1 MSLWIKNANIATMD
15 PENPDAKAAVVID
28 GFFGFVGSEEGAEA
42 FVKAHPEEN
51 FEILDCGGEFLMPG
65 FNDSH
70 MHYLHYAKAKKGAV
84 DLTGCTSLKEVLK
97 RMKDGFENH
106 YDRTSGLWLT
116 GEGWNHDYFT
126 DEKRFPTSR
135 DLDTVTTEY
144 PMIIMRTCF
153 HVASLNSKA
162 MELLHIDQETVKQ
175 YGVFAECYPDGTPN
189 GVIKEN
195 VLDDIKA
202 NLPAPG
208 IEDLLEM
215 MIECQED
222 LFSAGITSIQ
232 SDDFKYTPEGKAYEM
247 MALLR
252 DASESGRLKVRMAEQ
267 ALLTEK
273 KTVDEFFD
281 EKGFNDGYGNRK
293 FKISC
298 VKILADGSL
307 GARTAFM
314 RKPYKD
320 DPTTVGLAIY
330 ENQEDLDY
338 LVMKAH
344 RNNMAAA
351 IHAIGDGAVEMCLN
365 AIERA
370 RREMPYVHPRHGI
383 VHCQITDKDQIR
395 RFKELD
401 VIAYIQPVF
410 IDYDMHIV
418 YDRVEKELADT
429 SYAWKDYIES
439 GVYAPFGTDCP
450 VESFEPMR
458 GIYCAVTGCDTKGNG
473 PCWKK
478 QILSRKQALY
488 GYTAAGAYAT
498 FDENVK
504 GMIKPG
510 MYADFI
516 TVDRD
521 LLTCPDREILG
532 AKVTATYIDGKK
544 VFDRKKG

>member
-1 MSLWIKNANIATMD
+1 MSILIKNAKIATMD
-15 PENPDAKAAVVID
+15 SGNPSAEAAVIVD
-28 GFFGFVGSEEGAEA
+28 HFFAYVGTEAGALKYLTERYDTDFEVVDCEGQ
-42 FVKAHPEEN
+42 
-51 FEILDCGGEFLMPG
+51 FLMPG

-70 MHYLHYAKAKKGAV
+70 MHYLHYAKAKKSAVNLSGAA
-84 DLTGCTSLKEVLK
+84 SLKEVLA
-97 RMKDGFENH
+97 RMKDGFENQ
-106 YDRTSGLWLT
+106 YDKESGLWLT
-116 GEGWNHDYFT
+116 GEGWNQDYFS
-126 DEKRFPTSR
+126 DEKRFPNSR

-153 HVASLNSKA
+153 HVAVLNSKA
-162 MELLHIDQETVKQ
+162 MELLNINKDTVSQ
-175 YGVFAECYPDGTPN
+175 YGVFAETYPDGTPN

-195 VLDDIKA
+195 VFDDIKA

-208 IEDLLEM
+208 LNSLLEM

-222 LFSAGITSIQ
+222 LFAAGITSIQ

-273 KTVDEFFD
+273 ETVDQFFD
-281 EKGFNDGYGNRK
+281 EKGFDDSYGNRS

-307 GARTAFM
+307 GARTALM
-314 RKPYKD
+314 RKPYQD
-320 DPTTVGLAIY
+320 DPSTCGLAIY
-330 ENQEDLDY
+330 KSQEDLDY
-338 LVMKAH
+338 IVMKAH
-344 RNNMAAA
+344 KNNMAAA

-370 RREMPYVHPRHGI
+370 RKEMPYVHPRHGI
-383 VHCQITDKDQIR
+383 VHCQITDKEQIR

-418 YDRVEKELADT
+418 FDRVGKELGDT

-439 GVYAPFGTDCP
+439 GVHTPFGTDCP
-450 VESFEPMR
+450 VEDFDPRR

-473 PCWKK
+473 PCWPH
-478 QILSRKQALY
+478 QILSREQALY
-488 GYTAAGAYAT
+488 GYTAAGAYT
-498 FDENVK
+498 SFDEDVK
-504 GMIKPG
+504 GKIRAG

-516 TVDRD
+516 TLDTD
-521 LLTCPDREILG
+521 LLACADADILH
-532 AKVTATYIDGKK
+532 AKVTRTYIGGQK
-544 VFDRKKG
+544 VYG

>member
-1 MSLWIKNANIATMD
+1 MSLWIKNAKIATMD
-15 PENPDAKAAVVID
+15 SGNPMAESAVVVG
-28 GFFGFVGSEEGAEA
+28 GFFAFAGSEAGAGA
-42 FVKAHPEEN
+42 FVAEHPDEK
-51 FEILDCGGEFLMPG
+51 FEVIDCGGQFLMPG

-70 MHYLHYAKAKKGAV
+70 MHYLHYAKAKKSAV
-84 DLTGCTSLKEVLK
+84 NLSGSTSLKEVLE
-97 RMKDGFENH
+97 RMKDGFENQ
-106 YDRTSGLWLT
+106 YDRESGLWLT

-126 DEKRFPTSR
+126 DEKRFPNSR
-135 DLDTVTTEY
+135 DLDTVTTEF

-153 HVASLNSKA
+153 HVATLNSKA
-162 MELLHIDQETVKQ
+162 MELLNINKDTVGQ
-175 YGVFAECYPDGTPN
+175 YGAFAETYEDGTPN

-195 VLDDIKA
+195 VFDDIKA

-208 IEDLLEM
+208 LEALLEM

-222 LFSAGITSIQ
+222 LFAAGITSIQ
-232 SDDFKYTPEGKAYEM
+232 SDDFKYTPDGKAYDM
-247 MALLR
+247 MRLIR
-252 DASESGRLKVRMAEQ
+252 DASEDGRLKIRMAEQ

-273 KTVDEFFD
+273 ETIDEFFD
-281 EKGFNDGYGNRK
+281 EKGFDDSFGNRN

-307 GARTAFM
+307 GARTALM

-320 DPTTVGLAIY
+320 DPSTYGLAIY

-370 RREMPYVHPRHGI
+370 RREMPHLHPRHGI
-383 VHCQITDKDQIR
+383 VHCQITNKEQIR

-418 YDRVEKELADT
+418 FDRVGKELGDT

-439 GVYAPFGTDCP
+439 GVHAPFGTDCP
-450 VESFEPMR
+450 VEDFAPMR

-473 PCWKK
+473 PCWPE
-478 QILSRKQALY
+478 QILSREQALF
-488 GYTAAGAYAT
+488 GYTAAGAYAS
-498 FDENVK
+498 FDEDVK

-516 TVDRD
+516 TLDTD
-521 LLTCPDREILG
+521 LMTCADSEILG
-532 AKVTATYIDGKK
+532 AKVTGTYVGGKK
-544 VFDRKKG
+544 VYG

>member
-15 PENPDAKAAVVID
+15 SGNPKADSAIVVD
-28 GFFGFVGSEEGAEA
+28 HFFAYVGTEEGAEA
-42 FVKAHPEEN
+42 YLSGHPVSDLLV
-51 FEILDCGGEFLMPG
+51 LDMQGQFLMPG

-84 DLTGCTSLKEVLK
+84 DLYGCTSLREVID
-97 RMKDGFENH
+97 RMKRGFAEQ
-106 YDRTSGLWLT
+106 YDRNSGLWLS

-135 DLDTVTTEY
+135 ELDEVTTEY

-153 HVASLNSKA
+153 HVAVLNSKA
-162 MELLHIDQETVKQ
+162 MELLGINCDTVGQ
-175 YGVFAECYPDGTPN
+175 YGAFAEVYADGTPN

-195 VLDDIKA
+195 VFDDIKA

-208 IEDLLEM
+208 LETLLDM
-215 MIECQED
+215 MVECQED
-222 LFSAGITSIQ
+222 LFAYGITSIQ
-232 SDDFKYTPEGKAYEM
+232 SDDFKYTPEGQAYEM
-247 MALLR
+247 MRLIR
-252 DASESGRLKVRMAEQ
+252 EASEQGRLKVRMAEQ

-273 KTVDEFFD
+273 ETVDQFFD
-281 EKGFNDGYGNRK
+281 EKGFDDSYGNRS

-307 GARTAFM
+307 GARTALM
-314 RKPYKD
+314 RKPYHD
-320 DPTTVGLAIY
+320 DPSTTGLAIY
-330 ENQEDLDY
+330 DKQEELDY
-338 LVMKAH
+338 IVMKAH

-370 RREMPYVHPRHGI
+370 RKEMPYLHPRHGI
-383 VHCQITDKDQIR
+383 VHCQITDREQIG
-395 RFKELD
+395 RFQELD

-418 YDRVEKELADT
+418 FDRVGKELADT
-429 SYAWKDYIES
+429 SYAWRDYIER
-439 GVYAPFGTDCP
+439 GIHAPFGTDCP
-450 VESFEPMR
+450 VEGLNPMR
-458 GIYCAVTGCDTKGNG
+458 GIYCAATGCDTKGNG
-473 PCWKK
+473 PAWPQ
-478 QILSRKQALY
+478 QILSREQALF
-488 GYTAAGAYAT
+488 GYTAAGAYAS

-504 GMIKPG
+504 GMIKAG

-521 LLTCPDREILG
+521 LLTCSDHEILD
-532 AKVTATYIDGKK
+532 AKVTSTYINGENVYK
-544 VFDRKKG
+544 R